1 MWGKL
6 TSHLGT
12 GELLWILFGLVGQ
25 IMFTGRFVVQWIA
38 SERAKRSVVTRSFW
52 LFSIMG
58 SSILSVYAIYRRDP
72 VFILG
77 QLPGIFIYFRNLVI
91 MRNQEK
97 REASASDSASN
108 LSPPAASVSGSTSTS
123 YAPTVSASVST
134 STSSVP
140 AASASASPSLSPAP
154 ATSGEAREEA

>member
-97 REASASDSASN
+97 RETSTSDSASN

-123 YAPTVSASVST
+123 YAPTASVST

-140 AASASASPSLSPAP
+140 AASASASPSLSPAS
-154 ATSGEAREEA
+154 AASGEAREEA

>member
-6 TSHLGT
+6 TSQLET

-38 SERAKRSVVTRSFW
+38 SERAKKSVVTRSFW

-91 MRNQEK
+91 MRNHEK
-97 REASASDSASN
+97 REASATATASTSSA
-108 LSPPAASVSGSTSTS
+108 PEASALASTS
-123 YAPTVSASVST
+123 YGPTASASVST
-134 STSSVP
+134 PPSSVP
-140 AASASASPSLSPAP
+140 AASVSASPSLSPAP
-154 ATSGEAREEA
+154 AASEEAREEA